1 MGVYTSKLD
10 PYRHLFGVE
19 RECNI
24 AKIAGV
30 TRQLVSLYRQK
41 HNLPKHEEHLKH
53 ITPKMYLPDECI
65 ALLGKES
72 DRELAR
78 RYNCSNSTIKKR
90 RVDLGIKKFSTRKI
104 TDFARENL
112 FKMSVRGLAKHEG
125 VFWTTVSRWR
135 KLAKD
140 GLL

>member
-1 MGVYTSKLD
+1 MGFYTSKLD

-24 AKIAGV
+24 ARIAGV

-41 HNLPKHEEHLKH
+41 HNLPKHEEHWKPI
-53 ITPKMYLPDECI
+53 ITKMNIPDECI

-72 DRELAR
+72 DAELAR
-78 RYNCSNSTIKKR
+78 RYNCCSSTIRKR
-90 RVDLGIKKFSTRKI
+90 RVELGIKKLSKL

-135 KLAKD
+135 KLVKAGK
-140 GLL
+140 L